1 MRKVMAADDEGYV
14 RDALRPLIPWETLG
28 CELCQVVTNGRD
40 LIDEMEQ
47 AHPDI
52 IITDIRMPQVDG
64 LEVCKYVYDHCPESQ
79 VIILSAY
86 SDFTYA
92 RTALRYGAC
101 EYVLKIELI
110 DELPKAIEK
119 AVKELDKQSR
129 EVREESPAEESPDD
143 LYAQMVRYVERNYRK
158 NITLQDI
165 AEQLHANQSYLSRL
179 YKSCSG
185 VNLFDDIQRRRIAK
199 AKECLAASD
208 WKVQMVAEYVGFED
222 SAYFSRVFKKETGI
236 SPKEF
241 RNARENNK

>member
-14 RDALRPLIPWETLG
+14 RDALRQLVPWETLG
-28 CELCQVVTNGRD
+28 CELCQVVTNGQE
-40 LIDEMEQ
+40 LIEEMEQ

-52 IITDIRMPQVDG
+52 IITDIRMPQLDG
-64 LEVCKYVYDHCPESQ
+64 LEVCKYVHDRCPEAQ

-101 EYVLKIELI
+101 EYVLKIEMI

-143 LYAQMVRYVERNYRK
+143 LYAQMVRYVELNYRK

-165 AEQLHANQSYLSRL
+165 ATELHANQSYLSRL

-185 VNLFDDIQRRRIAK
+185 VNLFDDIQHRRIEK
-199 AKECLAASD
+199 AKECLAASN
-208 WKVQMVAEYVGFED
+208 WKVQAVAEYVGFED
-222 SAYFSRVFKKETGI
+222 SAYFSRVFKKETGM
-236 SPKEF
+236 SPKEY
-241 RNARENNK
+241 RNALEKNN

>member
-1 MRKVMAADDEGYV
+1 MWKVMAADDEGYV
-14 RDALRPLIPWETLG
+14 RDALKQLVPWQALG
-28 CELCQVVTNGRD
+28 CELCQVVCNGQE

-47 AHPDI
+47 LHPDI
-52 IITDIRMPQVDG
+52 IITDIRMPRVDG
-64 LEVCKYVYDHCPESQ
+64 LEVCKYVYDHCPEAQ

-119 AVKELDKQSR
+119 AVRELEKQTK
-129 EVREESPAEESPDD
+129 EVREETPEKDNPDD

-165 AEQLHANQSYLSRL
+165 ATELHANQSYLSRL

-199 AKECLAASD
+199 AKERLITSD
-208 WKVQMVAEYVGFED
+208 WKVQAVAEYVGFED
-222 SAYFSRVFKKETGI
+222 SAYFSRVFKKETGM

-241 RNARENNK
+241 RNAHENNN

>member
-1 MRKVMAADDEGYV
+1 MHKVMAADDEAYV
-14 RDALRPLIPWETLG
+14 RDALKQLIPWQSLD
-28 CELCQVVTNGRD
+28 CELMQVVSNGQE

-47 AHPDI
+47 SHPDI
-52 IITDIRMPQVDG
+52 IITDIRMPQLDG
-64 LEVCKYVYDHCPESQ
+64 LEVCKYVHDRCPEAQ

-101 EYVLKIELI
+101 EYVLKIEMI

-165 AEQLHANQSYLSRL
+165 GAELHANQSYLSRL

-199 AKECLAASD
+199 AKECLLASD

-222 SAYFSRVFKKETGI
+222 SAYFSRVFKKETGM
-236 SPKEF
+236 SPKEY
-241 RNARENNK
+241 RNAHEKNT

>member
-14 RDALRPLIPWETLG
+14 RDALRQLVPWQALG
-28 CELCQVVTNGRD
+28 CELCQVVCNGQE
-40 LIDEMEQ
+40 LIDEMAQ

-52 IITDIRMPQVDG
+52 IITDIRMPRMDG
-64 LEVCKYVYDHCPESQ
+64 LEVCKYVYDHCPEAQ

-92 RTALRYGAC
+92 RTALHYGAC

-110 DELPKAIEK
+110 EELPKAIEK
-119 AVKELDKQSR
+119 AVRELEKQAKEL
-129 EVREESPAEESPDD
+129 REESPAEESPDD

-158 NITLQDI
+158 NITLQDM
-165 AEQLHANQSYLSRL
+165 AKELHANQSYLSRL

-185 VNLFDDIQRRRIAK
+185 VNLFDDIQRRRITI
-199 AKECLAASD
+199 AKERLITTD
-208 WKVQMVAEYVGFED
+208 WKVQAVAEYVGFED
-222 SAYFSRVFKKETGI
+222 SAYFSRVFKKETGV

-241 RNARENNK
+241 RNARENND

>member
-14 RDALRPLIPWETLG
+14 RDALRQLVPWETLG
-28 CELCQVVTNGRD
+28 CELCQVVSNGQE

-101 EYVLKIELI
+101 EYVLKIEMI

-143 LYAQMVRYVERNYRK
+143 LYAQMVRYVEVNYRK

-165 AEQLHANQSYLSRL
+165 AAELHANQSYLSRL

-199 AKECLAASD
+199 AKERLLTSD
-208 WKVQMVAEYVGFED
+208 WKVQVVAEYVGFED
-222 SAYFSRVFKKETGI
+222 SAYFSRVFKKETGM

-241 RNARENNK
+241 RNARENNN